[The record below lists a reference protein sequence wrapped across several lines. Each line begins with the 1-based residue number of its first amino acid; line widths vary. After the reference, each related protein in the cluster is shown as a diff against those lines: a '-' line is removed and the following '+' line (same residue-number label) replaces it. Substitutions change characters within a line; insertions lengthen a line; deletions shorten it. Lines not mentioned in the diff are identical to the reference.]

1 MNNAFLTLLG
11 FAQKAGKLVAGE
23 DTVHIALKKKKVKLL
38 IVAGDASDNTK
49 DRANQWK
56 ASFGVELLDV
66 LDKDTLSQAIGK
78 SNRALIGVIDQ
89 GFATQMLK
97 LYSSLKTSD
106 TENTL
111 DSESGLDADSKEKTG
126 E

>member
-89 GFATQMLK
+89 GFAIQMLK

-111 DSESGLDADSKEKTG
+111 DSESALDADSKEKTG

>member
-111 DSESGLDADSKEKTG
+111 DSESGLDADSKEKTRR
-126 E
+126 

>member
-106 TENTL
+106 TVNTL
-111 DSESGLDADSKEKTG
+111 DSEGALDADSKEKTG

>member
-97 LYSSLKTSD
+97 LYSSLQTSD

-111 DSESGLDADSKEKTG
+111 DSESALDADSKEKTG

>member
-23 DTVHIALKKKKVKLL
+23 DTVHIALKKRKVKLL

-78 SNRALIGVIDQ
+78 SNRALIGVVDQ

-97 LYSSLKTSD
+97 LYSSLKTSE

-111 DSESGLDADSKEKTG
+111 DSESALDADSKEKTG

>member
-1 MNNAFLTLLG
+1 MNQAFLTLLG

-38 IVAGDASDNTK
+38 IVAGDASENTK

-56 ASFGVELLDV
+56 TSFGVEFLEV
-66 LDKDTLSQAIGK
+66 FDKETLSQAIGK
-78 SNRALIGVIDQ
+78 SNRALIGVTDQ

-97 LYSSLKTSD
+97 AA
-106 TENTL
+106 
-111 DSESGLDADSKEKTG
+111 GKTG

>member
-23 DTVHIALKKKKVKLL
+23 DTVHIALKKRKVKLL

-56 ASFGVELLDV
+56 ASFGIELLDV

-97 LYSSLKTSD
+97 LNRAP
-106 TENTL
+106 EA
-111 DSESGLDADSKEKTG
+111 SESEDALVSESLLDADSMEKTG